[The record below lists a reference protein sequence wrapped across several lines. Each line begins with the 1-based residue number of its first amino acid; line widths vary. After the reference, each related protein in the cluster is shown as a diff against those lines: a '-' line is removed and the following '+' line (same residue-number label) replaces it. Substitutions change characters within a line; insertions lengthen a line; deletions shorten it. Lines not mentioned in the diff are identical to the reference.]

1 MTLVVR
7 LRIQLADRPGSLADV
22 ARAIGD
28 YGGNIA
34 MIDVLQGV
42 GGAIDE
48 VTVELPDDVNLG
60 ELRKQVDR
68 VDGAQV
74 ISHQRAGW
82 MDPIVRVLK
91 RLTDALDERGPTP
104 PESIRRS
111 VAELLTTPAVWVMR
125 PDDAAAYEAARLAL
139 EQPGTAMVVR
149 TTAKL
154 PPLGETISGE
164 ACLLAVAVPAPADP
178 WVVLVGRSLAQG
190 FTPTESSRV
199 EALTRL
205 YSQLLSGAQMGRPS
219 SGDEGMPT
227 SSDQNSGAQNSGDQM
242 LVRSNRLSH

>member
-42 GGAIDE
+42 AGAVDE
-48 VTVELPDDVNLG
+48 VTVELPEDVNLG
-60 ELRKQVDR
+60 ELRKQIDR

-91 RLTDALDERGPTP
+91 RLTDALDERGPGP
-104 PESIRRS
+104 PESMRRS
-111 VAELLTTPAVWVMR
+111 VAELLTTPAVWVLR
-125 PDDAAAYEAARLAL
+125 PAAAEEYEAARLAL

-149 TTAKL
+149 TTEKL

-164 ACLLAVAVPAPADP
+164 ACLLAVAVPSPADP

-205 YSQLLSGAQMGRPS
+205 YSPLLSGATMGTPPEP
-219 SGDEGMPT
+219 GD
-227 SSDQNSGAQNSGDQM
+227 GAEPAGQNSGDQM